1 MNAIGIDLGG
11 TWIKGVLMQ
20 IETGEIVK
28 QSYHPTHR
36 EEDRTDAQLG
46 AVHWQQAVAEI
57 VAQLQADSTSLVKAI
72 GLSAPGLP
80 NETNQYIEWMPGRL
94 SGLEQFHWGDF
105 LKQPVHVVNDAHAAL
120 LAESRFGVAKGHNNV
135 VMLTLGTGVGGGV
148 LIDGKLFQ
156 GNFQRAG
163 SLGHITVGAET
174 DRDITGQ
181 PGSLEN
187 AIGNATIEKRSMGRF
202 TSTYQLLEAVKQ
214 GDYFAQWVWLSSVQ
228 RLAVGISSLLN
239 AFSPEVVVLGG
250 GITQAEDELLLP
262 LAEFMSLYEWRPGSR
277 ATPIKLAQFGDM
289 AGAIGAASFAIQ
301 NELKNTIS
309 RTVDSCF
316 DVDYWVLPGSLLK
329 TSLTSPNPCT
339 LVKHDRSIHS
349 KMPGYSR
356 YGRGP
361 AIPDSANGPLVCQ
374 YNSCRTYGPCVWV
387 GTQPD
392 YGGRDVAALRVISWF
407 QPHC

>member
-28 QSYHPTHR
+28 QSYHPTNG
-36 EEDRTDAQLG
+36 EKDRTDAQP
-46 AVHWQQAVAEI
+46 AAARWQQAVAEI
-57 VAQLQADSTSLVKAI
+57 VAELQAESTSLVKAI

-80 NETNQYIEWMPGRL
+80 NATNQFIAFMPGRL
-94 SGLEQFHWGDF
+94 SGLERFHWGHF

-148 LIDGKLFQ
+148 LIDGKLYQ
-156 GNFQRAG
+156 GNLQRAG
-163 SLGHITVGAET
+163 SLGHITVDAQN

-214 GDYFAQWVWLSSVQ
+214 GNYFAQWVWLSSVQ
-228 RLAVGISSLLN
+228 RLAVGISALLN
-239 AFSPEVVVLGG
+239 AFSPDVVVLGG

-262 LAEFMSLYEWRPGSR
+262 LAEFMSLYEWRPGGRSI
-277 ATPIKLAQFGDM
+277 PIKLAQFGDM

-301 NELKNTIS
+301 NEL
-309 RTVDSCF
+309 
-316 DVDYWVLPGSLLK
+316 
-329 TSLTSPNPCT
+329 
-339 LVKHDRSIHS
+339 
-349 KMPGYSR
+349 
-356 YGRGP
+356 
-361 AIPDSANGPLVCQ
+361 
-374 YNSCRTYGPCVWV
+374 
-387 GTQPD
+387 
-392 YGGRDVAALRVISWF
+392 
-407 QPHC
+407 